1 MPKKSSTSQE
11 PEKFEP
17 PEASTPIPDP
27 SPVIDL
33 DKSKAWEKKKGT
45 ATGTTQQTPP
55 ESATGKPGDEKPQ
68 QKPTREETTWA
79 VISHLSVL
87 LNLVTGFLGGIAALV
102 IYFVYNDRS
111 RYVAYHAL
119 QSFIFQTII
128 WLGGG
133 LISGF
138 LITFGGALSF
148 LIIPLLCLIPGFLIL
163 LLIPISL
170 IYGVIGA
177 VQVSNNGN
185 FTYWFVGD
193 WALGM
198 MTPKRK

>member
-1 MPKKSSTSQE
+1 MPKKSSTHQE
-11 PEKFEP
+11 PEKREP
-17 PEASTPIPDP
+17 LEASTSTPDP
-27 SPVIDL
+27 SAVIDL
-33 DKSKAWEKKKGT
+33 DKSQAWEKEKNT
-45 ATGTTQQTPP
+45 ATGTTQTPP
-55 ESATGKPGDEKPQ
+55 ELAAGDTGDGEPR

-102 IYFVYNDRS
+102 IYFVYKDRS

-119 QSFIFQTII
+119 QSFIFQTIT

-138 LITFGGALSF
+138 LIAFGGALSF

-163 LLIPISL
+163 LLIPVSL

-185 FTYWFVGD
+185 FTYWLIGD
-193 WALGM
+193 WVLGM
-198 MTPKRK
+198 MAPKSK

>member
-11 PEKFEP
+11 PEKLEP

-33 DKSKAWEKKKGT
+33 DKSKAWEKERDVS
-45 ATGTTQQTPP
+45 QPPP
-55 ESATGKPGDEKPQ
+55 EKSAVSTGNNESQ
-68 QKPTREETTWA
+68 QKPTGEETTWA

-87 LNLVTGFLGGIAALV
+87 LNLVTGFLGGIVALV
-102 IYFVYNDRS
+102 IYFVYKDRS

-119 QSFIFQTII
+119 QSFIFQTIT

-133 LISGF
+133 LISGI
-138 LITFGGALSF
+138 LIAFGGALSF
-148 LIIPLLCLIPGFLIL
+148 LILPLLCLIPGFLIL

-177 VQVSNNGN
+177 VQVSNHGN
-185 FTYWFVGD
+185 FSYWLIGD
-193 WALGM
+193 WTLAR